1 MTIAYDPIVKD
12 VGAASLTESA
22 KDSKGDSRSPTNQKQ
37 STPGP
42 VLDTTSTNR
51 APRETGDEV
60 NRFLLCV
67 LVSKSA
73 KYIKQ
78 KAQDSGEYL
87 QTTTIVRGVLK
98 SYRVAAKENPGLLS
112 GSTLHLSGLRKLNR
126 RVLKEQINSSVRE
139 RVRDSQARLARATRL
154 GDETRIKSAKD
165 ELARDVADRDRLAG
179 EFA

>member
-1 MTIAYDPIVKD
+1 MTIAYDPTAGKIG
-12 VGAASLTESA
+12 GAALI
-22 KDSKGDSRSPTNQKQ
+22 DSGSKTDTRLPAMQKRGLPGSIDTDAVMPT
-37 STPGP
+37 
-42 VLDTTSTNR
+42 
-51 APRETGDEV
+51 RETGDEV

-73 KYIKQ
+73 KFIKQ

-87 QTTTIVRGVLK
+87 QTTTIVRGVLR
-98 SYRVAAKENPGLLS
+98 SYRAAAKENTALLC
-112 GSTLHLSGLRKLNR
+112 GSVLHLSGLRKLNR
-126 RVLKEQINSSVRE
+126 KVLKEQINSSVRE

-165 ELARDVADRDRLAG
+165 ELARDVADRDRLAD

>member
-1 MTIAYDPIVKD
+1 MTIAYDPIASDAAALIELTKD
-12 VGAASLTESA
+12 STASQKRGAAGPAMDTNA
-22 KDSKGDSRSPTNQKQ
+22 SR
-37 STPGP
+37 P
-42 VLDTTSTNR
+42 V
-51 APRETGDEV
+51 RETGDEI

-87 QTTTIVRGVLK
+87 QTTTIVRGVLR
-98 SYRVAAKENPGLLS
+98 SYRAAAKENPGLLC

-126 RVLKEQINSSVRE
+126 KVLKEQINSSVRE
-139 RVRDSQARLARATRL
+139 RVRDSHARLARATRL
-154 GDETRIKSAKD
+154 GDETRIKAAKD
-165 ELARDVADRDRLAG
+165 ELARDIADRDRLAG